1 MNLRNTREIKDFAS
15 RRLEDSASQK
25 QIVLIYVALALGL
38 TALVTVLNH
47 VLDLQIE
54 NFGGLSNLGKK
65 TMLSSV
71 QSMLPLA
78 QSILT
83 MCLDVG

>member
-1 MNLRNTREIKDFAS
+1 MNLRNTREIKAFAS

-25 QIVLIYVALALGL
+25 QIVVIYVALALGL

-54 NFGGLSNLGKK
+54 NFDFENQVLENH
-65 TMLSSV
+65 
-71 QSMLPLA
+71 
-78 QSILT
+78 IL
-83 MCLDVG
+83 